1 MKFIKKQVIQE
12 KVEEIKEEPSNVEEI
27 KQENL
32 TEAVDKNRSYDYD
45 SVSQVIAK
53 VLEQHGYNVV
63 DDLDTETDLS
73 QKIINYNDIEE
84 EFRWVNT
91 GGSEIQAEDV
101 DNGVEKIARYFK
113 LVPEEVKVIEDAIN
127 KSFGNAAGDRKEE
140 FYDDLN
146 TLENLLDED
155 SQIRLF
161 SPKVK
166 EELGKLIYKL
176 KHSNYNG
183 LDKE

>member
-12 KVEEIKEEPSNVEEI
+12 SVEEVKEEKIEQEI
-27 KQENL
+27 L
-32 TEAVDKNRSYDYD
+32 TEAADKNRSYDYD

-53 VLEQHGYNVV
+53 ILEQHGYTVV
-63 DDLDTETDLS
+63 DDLDTKTDLS
-73 QKIINYNDIEE
+73 QKIISYDDISE
-84 EFRWVNT
+84 EFRWANT
-91 GGSEIQAEDV
+91 NGLEIQAEDV
-101 DNGVEKIARYFK
+101 DEGVEKIAKYFK
-113 LVPEEVKVIEDAIN
+113 LTPEEIKVIEDAIN

-166 EELGKLIYKL
+166 EELGQLIYKL
-176 KHSNYNG
+176 KHSNYTG
-183 LDKE
+183 LEKE

>member
-1 MKFIKKQVIQE
+1 MKFIKKQIIQE
-12 KVEEIKEEPSNVEEI
+12 NVEEI

-45 SVSQVIAK
+45 SVSQAIAK

-73 QKIINYNDIEE
+73 QKIISYNDISE
-84 EFRWVNT
+84 EFRWANT
-91 GGSEIQAEDV
+91 NNLEIQAEDV
-101 DNGVEKIARYFK
+101 DSGVEKIAKYFK
-113 LVPEEVKVIEDAIN
+113 LTPEEIKVIEDAIN
-127 KSFGNAAGDRKEE
+127 KSYGNAAGDRKKE

-146 TLENLLDED
+146 TLENLLDES

-166 EELGKLIYKL
+166 EELGRLIYKL